1 LQAGGA
7 RREEAAHVRDGVAA
21 FIELPREVRH
31 YEILLE
37 EGIVRGDAAKG
48 PGAGVGGSVQSR
60 GR

>member
-1 LQAGGA
+1 
-7 RREEAAHVRDGVAA
+7 VRDGVAA

-37 EGIVRGDAAKG
+37 EGIVRGHAAKG